1 MQSSQREIDRE
12 IRHLELEEK
21 KVLIQIK
28 QRARQPGVRGNDDPA
43 LRSMAKNIVQI
54 RNQRDKLYQA
64 RANLGAVGMQATTMF
79 SQFAAAH
86 AVGTVTSA
94 LSTANAAVNAKEMS
108 KIMNEFSRINER
120 MNISEEVMDDALSS
134 AFDNEAIEEEA
145 DNVTSQV
152 LAELGIELD
161 QKMIGLNAPSHVLD
175 HTGQQKAEV
184 EEQED
189 ALLKTLPD
197 LHARLKSL

>member
-1 MQSSQREIDRE
+1 
-12 IRHLELEEK
+12 
-21 KVLIQIK
+21 
-28 QRARQPGVRGNDDPA
+28 
-43 LRSMAKNIVQI
+43 MAKNIVQL

-94 LSTANAAVNAKEMS
+94 LSAANSAVDAKEMS

-120 MNISEEVMDDALSS
+120 LNVSEEIMDDALSA
-134 AFDNEAIEEEA
+134 AFDNDAIEEEA

-161 QKMIGLNAPSHVLD
+161 QKMIGLNAPSTVPVSIRQL
-175 HTGQQKAEV
+175 AE
-184 EEQED
+184 EEED

>member
-1 MQSSQREIDRE
+1 
-12 IRHLELEEK
+12 
-21 KVLIQIK
+21 
-28 QRARQPGVRGNDDPA
+28 VRGNDDPG
-43 LRSMAKNIVQI
+43 LKSMAKNIVQL

-94 LSTANAAVNAKEMS
+94 LSSANAAVDAKEIS
-108 KIMNEFSRINER
+108 KIMNEFGRINER

-161 QKMIGLNAPSHVLD
+161 QKMIGLNAPSTVPVRA
-175 HTGQQKAEV
+175 GQQGV
-184 EEQED
+184 EEPED

>member
-1 MQSSQREIDRE
+1 
-12 IRHLELEEK
+12 
-21 KVLIQIK
+21 
-28 QRARQPGVRGNDDPA
+28 VRGNDDPA

-54 RNQRDKLYQA
+54 RNQRDKLFQS

-79 SQFAAAH
+79 SQVAAAH

-94 LSTANAAVNAKEMS
+94 LSSANSAVDAKELS

-145 DNVTSQV
+145 DQVTSQV

-161 QKMIGLNAPSHVLD
+161 KKMLTAPSNMPVHA
-175 HTGQQKAEV
+175 GQQAV
-184 EEQED
+184 EEPED